1 MMTSFSRPLKP
12 ETVDQVMLCRVA
24 VPRWGTSS
32 SVRRRRAR
40 RVRCCSSSGR
50 GFLRSRMEMR
60 PGRPSMR
67 ALTRHLESETRAV
80 WEG

>member
-32 SVRRRRAR
+32 SVRRRRTVDAGFDAR
-40 RVRCCSSSGR
+40 LGVGDEGRKRASRGPREVR
-50 GFLRSRMEMR
+50 
-60 PGRPSMR
+60 
-67 ALTRHLESETRAV
+67 LESRSTRLS
-80 WEG
+80 